1 MKNFKLRKVLAL
13 ALVFMLILNTVTPFI
28 GQPEYS
34 VKAEEQGVS
43 YGTISGGYY
52 ISGTTMYVSNN
63 TSVQLYIPDTDV
75 DTVSYVE
82 ILSGGQTEKIFND
95 GSGFYTISN
104 LLSLSEGTLF
114 NVEFDDNSNSGTCT
128 CRLVDCISAFL
139 NVYSVELDDN
149 GPDLKDISIPS
160 ADVING
166 IPIVSSSNGNI
177 IELPVEEDTE
187 IVSCSAQVL
196 DSSNGSCSVYYNN
209 GLYLDISNLT
219 DTLHTVNVSAEDSLG
234 LVSSRDY
241 TFVKNHSFP
250 EVSLSADTS
259 VVVTKGEKSYIG
271 DGGLDVFISGLDNP
285 AIKSAYLV
293 CTNDEG
299 SSNIEF
305 NSNVAKI
312 NLSGTYS
319 LVVTDYNDVSNTYSL
334 NSLIPEIKSEIV
346 VDGSAPTVSFTV
358 NGDDYNNIKDT
369 WLLEDA
375 LVELDIQDS
384 LGISTYSISINDI
397 EVKTETVNTEAI
409 SDSYDVFD
417 FIVNN
422 GESSNGNYLV
432 KISSTDLLG
441 NVKSTSFTLK
451 IDAYNPIIESIS
463 LSNSPITVDGVAYV
477 NNSMVVGSD
486 YSISDAS
493 GVQSIEIYK
502 DGVLSG
508 VVPYT
513 VNSDGDYTVKV
524 TDNAGRVTEVNI
536 GQLWGD
542 STLSSIKIDSDSPT
556 IVRVA
561 GFDKGVLLED
571 KLWYS
576 SEELLKYNIN
586 DSNITSIKVSVNGV
600 DTNFSVDGNTY
611 SLQMPNIQGEVTIS
625 VSVTDVVNTCVTDTF
640 TYNLDSINPTIS
652 DIDLGDEVYN
662 KVEGKLYFSTSPKVA
677 IAASDNGSGIK
688 EYKMYLNGEYKE
700 SNSNG
705 EFNLSTGE
713 YSFEVID
720 FMGNSSGLITLE
732 DLLIEDTNKVVI
744 DTLPPSIICNRPSG
758 DVNSWFGDDISYS
771 GDISDVDGLYKVSL
785 LINNKLVSEYY
796 SNGDF
801 VTDTTISGSTENIQ
815 PEDNGMYSVLIQAI
829 DNAGNLSTW
838 SDVIFIDREAPEV
851 KEISFS
857 GDGYLEG
864 KYKNSNGDYGFYF
877 KGDVVCN
884 VNVSDGEVSSG
895 IDCVNVTL
903 TPYEGDVINKVL
915 DASSGFISFTIP
927 TNFKGYIALSVV
939 DNVGNDSGVV
949 NPDGI
954 ITEESSSIGISLNL
968 PSTIYT
974 DSNGLPLYNSGFSA
988 EAIIDSSFSGVRKI
1002 EWGIGETSK
1011 GVVNIDNMGNI
1022 TGDTGSVTGKD
1033 KNIVISLDKVISI
1046 SENCNNISLWVKVT
1060 DRAGYSSVVSKK
1072 FSIDETSPIISVSY
1086 DTQVSNDGFYNGSK
1100 VANVKVT
1107 DSNFNPNSFSI
1118 TGNSG
1123 SLGAWVKDGDVWSN
1137 SISFTNDAD
1146 YSFSLSCKDYANNTS
1161 NTYSSPS
1168 FTIDKTSPNVS
1179 VTWNN
1184 DSPAN
1189 GNYYSSSRIAT
1200 ITVTEHN
1207 FNSNNIIVSGGTI
1220 SGWTSNG
1227 DTHTTTVSFDSDGE
1241 YELSISGTDN
1251 AGNALNNY
1259 SSGSFIVDLSL
1270 PTVEIIGVE
1279 DGVSYKKDAFL
1290 NVVIGD
1296 DAIDTYKTSITL
1308 SGKRRG
1314 DISLDGVLS
1323 SKGGTLSIEEFPY
1336 EEEYDDI
1343 YTLDIKVYDK
1353 AGNYVEKSI
1362 TFSINRNGSSYE
1374 FMTSDVLGNYLNG
1387 AESISL
1393 KEYNVD
1399 KIDTSKSK
1407 VVIYLNG
1414 SEIEVPKSAISIKEL
1429 SSEDGKYV
1437 YQYSIDAS
1445 VFSVDGKYLV
1455 QIYST
1460 SSDGTEYSSITEEY
1474 AFVLDTVAPEVI
1486 ISGVK
1491 DNGKY
1496 NEYSK
1501 IVTIDIRD
1509 TTGVK
1514 DIKVFLDGDV
1524 LSTSYDNGIY
1534 SVEIPEDSNK
1544 RDLLVVVTDFAGNE
1558 SSKEIK
1564 GILVTADTWLYLTN
1578 QFWFKALLVAATL
1591 VFIFIITLV
1600 VLVRRRKRL
1609 ELNEQLSAELGEI
1622 YSSSGSGSTDE

>member
-1 MKNFKLRKVLAL
+1 MF
-13 ALVFMLILNTVTPFI
+13 
-28 GQPEYS
+28 
-34 VKAEEQGVS
+34 
-43 YGTISGGYY
+43 
-52 ISGTTMYVSNN
+52 
-63 TSVQLYIPDTDV
+63 
-75 DTVSYVE
+75 
-82 ILSGGQTEKIFND
+82 
-95 GSGFYTISN
+95 
-104 LLSLSEGTLF
+104 
-114 NVEFDDNSNSGTCT
+114 
-128 CRLVDCISAFL
+128 
-139 NVYSVELDDN
+139 
-149 GPDLKDISIPS
+149 
-160 ADVING
+160 
-166 IPIVSSSNGNI
+166 
-177 IELPVEEDTE
+177 
-187 IVSCSAQVL
+187 
-196 DSSNGSCSVYYNN
+196 
-209 GLYLDISNLT
+209 
-219 DTLHTVNVSAEDSLG
+219 
-234 LVSSRDY
+234 
-241 TFVKNHSFP
+241 
-250 EVSLSADTS
+250 
-259 VVVTKGEKSYIG
+259 
-271 DGGLDVFISGLDNP
+271 
-285 AIKSAYLV
+285 
-293 CTNDEG
+293 
-299 SSNIEF
+299 
-305 NSNVAKI
+305 
-312 NLSGTYS
+312 
-319 LVVTDYNDVSNTYSL
+319 
-334 NSLIPEIKSEIV
+334 
-346 VDGSAPTVSFTV
+346 
-358 NGDDYNNIKDT
+358 
-369 WLLEDA
+369 
-375 LVELDIQDS
+375 
-384 LGISTYSISINDI
+384 
-397 EVKTETVNTEAI
+397 
-409 SDSYDVFD
+409 
-417 FIVNN
+417 
-422 GESSNGNYLV
+422 
-432 KISSTDLLG
+432 
-441 NVKSTSFTLK
+441 
-451 IDAYNPIIESIS
+451 
-463 LSNSPITVDGVAYV
+463 
-477 NNSMVVGSD
+477 
-486 YSISDAS
+486 
-493 GVQSIEIYK
+493 
-502 DGVLSG
+502 
-508 VVPYT
+508 
-513 VNSDGDYTVKV
+513 
-524 TDNAGRVTEVNI
+524 
-536 GQLWGD
+536 
-542 STLSSIKIDSDSPT
+542 
-556 IVRVA
+556 
-561 GFDKGVLLED
+561 
-571 KLWYS
+571 
-576 SEELLKYNIN
+576 
-586 DSNITSIKVSVNGV
+586 
-600 DTNFSVDGNTY
+600 
-611 SLQMPNIQGEVTIS
+611 
-625 VSVTDVVNTCVTDTF
+625 
-640 TYNLDSINPTIS
+640 
-652 DIDLGDEVYN
+652 
-662 KVEGKLYFSTSPKVA
+662 
-677 IAASDNGSGIK
+677 
-688 EYKMYLNGEYKE
+688 
-700 SNSNG
+700 
-705 EFNLSTGE
+705 
-713 YSFEVID
+713 
-720 FMGNSSGLITLE
+720 
-732 DLLIEDTNKVVI
+732 
-744 DTLPPSIICNRPSG
+744 
-758 DVNSWFGDDISYS
+758 
-771 GDISDVDGLYKVSL
+771 
-785 LINNKLVSEYY
+785 
-796 SNGDF
+796 
-801 VTDTTISGSTENIQ
+801 
-815 PEDNGMYSVLIQAI
+815 
-829 DNAGNLSTW
+829 
-838 SDVIFIDREAPEV
+838 
-851 KEISFS
+851 
-857 GDGYLEG
+857 
-864 KYKNSNGDYGFYF
+864 
-877 KGDVVCN
+877 
-884 VNVSDGEVSSG
+884 
-895 IDCVNVTL
+895 
-903 TPYEGDVINKVL
+903 
-915 DASSGFISFTIP
+915 
-927 TNFKGYIALSVV
+927 
-939 DNVGNDSGVV
+939 
-949 NPDGI
+949 
-954 ITEESSSIGISLNL
+954 
-968 PSTIYT
+968 
-974 DSNGLPLYNSGFSA
+974 
-988 EAIIDSSFSGVRKI
+988 
-1002 EWGIGETSK
+1002 
-1011 GVVNIDNMGNI
+1011 
-1022 TGDTGSVTGKD
+1022 
-1033 KNIVISLDKVISI
+1033 
-1046 SENCNNISLWVKVT
+1046 
-1060 DRAGYSSVVSKK
+1060 VSKK